1 MMEYFIGVGC
11 FLAGLWIGV
20 AISRGS
26 VRIEAAGVKI
36 EARSVREVKEI
47 ISAFGKSDP
56 FAKMR
61 GTVQ

>member
-1 MMEYFIGVGC
+1 MMECIIGIVC
-11 FLAGLWIGV
+11 FLAGAWIGV

-47 ISAFGKSDP
+47 IAAFGKSDP

-61 GTVQ
+61 GPVQ